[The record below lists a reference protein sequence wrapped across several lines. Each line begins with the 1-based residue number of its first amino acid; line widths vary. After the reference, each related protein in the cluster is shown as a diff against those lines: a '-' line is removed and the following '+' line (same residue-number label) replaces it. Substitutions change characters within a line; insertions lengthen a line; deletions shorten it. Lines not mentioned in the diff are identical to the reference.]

1 MPSRDMLPFIQCHHT
16 RGRALCGGFI
26 NPSFSTSVCAAAPIV
41 IEASAVSMMFLF
53 QFIVVMLLFVL
64 VFRLITLS
72 CVGGVAALV
81 VMTIAHVVMTF
92 ALVEMTIA
100 LVEMTF
106 ALVVMTIA
114 LLEIAVA
121 PVEIVVAPA
130 ALALYLYKVMVTGPK
145 SPAGISMFLVFL
157 LQGYEV
163 HV

>member
-1 MPSRDMLPFIQCHHT
+1 
-16 RGRALCGGFI
+16 
-26 NPSFSTSVCAAAPIV
+26 
-41 IEASAVSMMFLF
+41 
-53 QFIVVMLLFVL
+53 MLLFVL

-81 VMTIAHVVMTF
+81 
-92 ALVEMTIA
+92 EMTIA
-100 LVEMTF
+100 LVEMT
-106 ALVVMTIA
+106 
-114 LLEIAVA
+114 VA
-121 PVEIVVAPA
+121 PVEMTVAPA

>member
-16 RGRALCGGFI
+16 RGLASWGG
-26 NPSFSTSVCAAAPIV
+26 
-41 IEASAVSMMFLF
+41 
-53 QFIVVMLLFVL
+53 LLFVL
-64 VFRLITLS
+64 VFRLITLF

-81 VMTIAHVVMTF
+81 Q
-92 ALVEMTIA
+92 MTIA

-106 ALVVMTIA
+106 AL
-114 LLEIAVA
+114 
-121 PVEIVVAPA
+121 VEIVVAPA

>member
-1 MPSRDMLPFIQCHHT
+1 
-16 RGRALCGGFI
+16 
-26 NPSFSTSVCAAAPIV
+26 
-41 IEASAVSMMFLF
+41 
-53 QFIVVMLLFVL
+53 MLLFVL
-64 VFRLITLS
+64 VFRLIALP
-72 CVGGVAALV
+72 CAGGVSALV
-81 VMTIAHVVMTF
+81 EMTFALVEITF

-106 ALVVMTIA
+106 AP
-114 LLEIAVA
+114 E
-121 PVEIVVAPA
+121 ESVVAPA

>member
-1 MPSRDMLPFIQCHHT
+1 
-16 RGRALCGGFI
+16 
-26 NPSFSTSVCAAAPIV
+26 
-41 IEASAVSMMFLF
+41 
-53 QFIVVMLLFVL
+53 MLLFVL

-72 CVGGVAALV
+72 CAGGIFV
-81 VMTIAHVVMTF
+81 
-92 ALVEMTIA
+92 LVEMTFA

>member
-1 MPSRDMLPFIQCHHT
+1 
-16 RGRALCGGFI
+16 
-26 NPSFSTSVCAAAPIV
+26 
-41 IEASAVSMMFLF
+41 
-53 QFIVVMLLFVL
+53 MLLFVL

-72 CVGGVAALV
+72 CVGGISALV
-81 VMTIAHVVMTF
+81 VMTFALVEMTF

-100 LVEMTF
+100 LVEPVV
-106 ALVVMTIA
+106 AL
-114 LLEIAVA
+114 
-121 PVEIVVAPA
+121 VEIVVAPV

>member
-1 MPSRDMLPFIQCHHT
+1 
-16 RGRALCGGFI
+16 
-26 NPSFSTSVCAAAPIV
+26 
-41 IEASAVSMMFLF
+41 
-53 QFIVVMLLFVL
+53 MLLFVL

-72 CVGGVAALV
+72 CVGGISALV
-81 VMTIAHVVMTF
+81 VMTIAF
-92 ALVEMTIA
+92 
-100 LVEMTF
+100 VEMTF
-106 ALVVMTIA
+106 ALVVMTSA
-114 LLEIAVA
+114 LVEMTIA

>member
-1 MPSRDMLPFIQCHHT
+1 
-16 RGRALCGGFI
+16 
-26 NPSFSTSVCAAAPIV
+26 
-41 IEASAVSMMFLF
+41 
-53 QFIVVMLLFVL
+53 MLLLVL

-72 CVGGVAALV
+72 CAGGVA
-81 VMTIAHVVMTF
+81 

-106 ALVVMTIA
+106 APGEMTFA
-114 LLEIAVA
+114 RVEMTSAPVEITVA
-121 PVEIVVAPA
+121 PVEIVIAPA

>member
-1 MPSRDMLPFIQCHHT
+1 
-16 RGRALCGGFI
+16 
-26 NPSFSTSVCAAAPIV
+26 
-41 IEASAVSMMFLF
+41 
-53 QFIVVMLLFVL
+53 MLLFVL

-72 CVGGVAALV
+72 CVRGVA
-81 VMTIAHVVMTF
+81 

-100 LVEMTF
+100 LVEMT
-106 ALVVMTIA
+106 I
-114 LLEIAVA
+114 A

>member
-1 MPSRDMLPFIQCHHT
+1 
-16 RGRALCGGFI
+16 
-26 NPSFSTSVCAAAPIV
+26 
-41 IEASAVSMMFLF
+41 
-53 QFIVVMLLFVL
+53 MLLFVL

-72 CVGGVAALV
+72 CVGGISALV
-81 VMTIAHVVMTF
+81 EIVFTP
-92 ALVEMTIA
+92 VEMTIA

-106 ALVVMTIA
+106 ALVEMTI
-114 LLEIAVA
+114 A

-145 SPAGISMFLVFL
+145 SPAGISIFLVFL

>member
-1 MPSRDMLPFIQCHHT
+1 
-16 RGRALCGGFI
+16 
-26 NPSFSTSVCAAAPIV
+26 
-41 IEASAVSMMFLF
+41 
-53 QFIVVMLLFVL
+53 MLLFVL

-81 VMTIAHVVMTF
+81 
-92 ALVEMTIA
+92 EMTIA

-106 ALVVMTIA
+106 ALVEMTFTLVVMTSALVEMTIA
-114 LLEIAVA
+114 
-121 PVEIVVAPA
+121 PV

>member
-1 MPSRDMLPFIQCHHT
+1 
-16 RGRALCGGFI
+16 
-26 NPSFSTSVCAAAPIV
+26 
-41 IEASAVSMMFLF
+41 
-53 QFIVVMLLFVL
+53 MLLFVL

-72 CVGGVAALV
+72 CVRGVAALV
-81 VMTIAHVVMTF
+81 EMTI

-106 ALVVMTIA
+106 ALVEMTFAPVEMTAA
-114 LLEIAVA
+114 LVEMTVA

>member
-1 MPSRDMLPFIQCHHT
+1 
-16 RGRALCGGFI
+16 
-26 NPSFSTSVCAAAPIV
+26 
-41 IEASAVSMMFLF
+41 
-53 QFIVVMLLFVL
+53 MLLLVL

-72 CVGGVAALV
+72 CAGGVA
-81 VMTIAHVVMTF
+81 
-92 ALVEMTIA
+92 A

-106 ALVVMTIA
+106 ALVEMTVALVEMTFTLVVMTIA
-114 LLEIAVA
+114 L
-121 PVEIVVAPA
+121 VEIVVAPA

>member
-1 MPSRDMLPFIQCHHT
+1 
-16 RGRALCGGFI
+16 
-26 NPSFSTSVCAAAPIV
+26 
-41 IEASAVSMMFLF
+41 
-53 QFIVVMLLFVL
+53 MLLFVL

-72 CVGGVAALV
+72 CVGGVAA
-81 VMTIAHVVMTF
+81 H
-92 ALVEMTIA
+92 VEMTIA

-106 ALVVMTIA
+106 ALLEMT
-114 LLEIAVA
+114 VA

>member
-1 MPSRDMLPFIQCHHT
+1 
-16 RGRALCGGFI
+16 
-26 NPSFSTSVCAAAPIV
+26 
-41 IEASAVSMMFLF
+41 
-53 QFIVVMLLFVL
+53 MLLFVL

-72 CVGGVAALV
+72 CAGGVAALV
-81 VMTIAHVVMTF
+81 EMTFALVEMTVALVEMTIAH
-92 ALVEMTIA
+92 VEMTIA

-106 ALVVMTIA
+106 ALV
-114 LLEIAVA
+114 
-121 PVEIVVAPA
+121 EIVVAPV

>member
-1 MPSRDMLPFIQCHHT
+1 
-16 RGRALCGGFI
+16 
-26 NPSFSTSVCAAAPIV
+26 
-41 IEASAVSMMFLF
+41 MFLF
-53 QFIVVMLLFVL
+53 QFIVVRLLFVL

-72 CVGGVAALV
+72 CAGGVAAHV
-81 VMTIAHVVMTF
+81 EMTI

-100 LVEMTF
+100 LVEMIIALVEMTF
-106 ALVVMTIA
+106 AL
-114 LLEIAVA
+114 
-121 PVEIVVAPA
+121 VEIVVAPA

>member
-1 MPSRDMLPFIQCHHT
+1 
-16 RGRALCGGFI
+16 
-26 NPSFSTSVCAAAPIV
+26 
-41 IEASAVSMMFLF
+41 
-53 QFIVVMLLFVL
+53 MLLLVL
-64 VFRLITLS
+64 IFRLITLS
-72 CVGGVAALV
+72 CVGGISALV
-81 VMTIAHVVMTF
+81 EMTF

-100 LVEMTF
+100 LVEMTS
-106 ALVVMTIA
+106 APVEITI
-114 LLEIAVA
+114 A

>member
-1 MPSRDMLPFIQCHHT
+1 
-16 RGRALCGGFI
+16 
-26 NPSFSTSVCAAAPIV
+26 
-41 IEASAVSMMFLF
+41 
-53 QFIVVMLLFVL
+53 MLLFVL

-81 VMTIAHVVMTF
+81 
-92 ALVEMTIA
+92 EMTIA

-106 ALVVMTIA
+106 AL
-114 LLEIAVA
+114 LEITIA

>member
-1 MPSRDMLPFIQCHHT
+1 
-16 RGRALCGGFI
+16 
-26 NPSFSTSVCAAAPIV
+26 
-41 IEASAVSMMFLF
+41 
-53 QFIVVMLLFVL
+53 MLLFVL

-72 CVGGVAALV
+72 CVGGVAA
-81 VMTIAHVVMTF
+81 H
-92 ALVEMTIA
+92 VEMTIA

-106 ALVVMTIA
+106 ALVEMTFAHVEMTIA
-114 LLEIAVA
+114 LVEMTVALVEPVVA
-121 PVEIVVAPA
+121 PV

>member
-1 MPSRDMLPFIQCHHT
+1 
-16 RGRALCGGFI
+16 
-26 NPSFSTSVCAAAPIV
+26 
-41 IEASAVSMMFLF
+41 
-53 QFIVVMLLFVL
+53 MLLFVL

-72 CVGGVAALV
+72 CAGGVAALV
-81 VMTIAHVVMTF
+81 EI
-92 ALVEMTIA
+92 TIA

-106 ALVVMTIA
+106 AHVEMTFALVEFVF
-114 LLEIAVA
+114 A
-121 PVEIVVAPA
+121 PVEMTVAPA

>member
-1 MPSRDMLPFIQCHHT
+1 
-16 RGRALCGGFI
+16 
-26 NPSFSTSVCAAAPIV
+26 
-41 IEASAVSMMFLF
+41 
-53 QFIVVMLLFVL
+53 MLLFVL

-72 CVGGVAALV
+72 CVGGISALV
-81 VMTIAHVVMTF
+81 EMTF

-100 LVEMTF
+100 LVEMTV
-106 ALVVMTIA
+106 AHVEMT
-114 LLEIAVA
+114 VA
-121 PVEIVVAPA
+121 PVEMTVAPA

>member
-1 MPSRDMLPFIQCHHT
+1 
-16 RGRALCGGFI
+16 
-26 NPSFSTSVCAAAPIV
+26 
-41 IEASAVSMMFLF
+41 
-53 QFIVVMLLFVL
+53 MLLFVL

-81 VMTIAHVVMTF
+81 EMTF
-92 ALVEMTIA
+92 ALVEMTVA
-100 LVEMTF
+100 LVEMT
-106 ALVVMTIA
+106 I
-114 LLEIAVA
+114 A

-130 ALALYLYKVMVTGPK
+130 ALSLYLYKVMVTGPK

>member
-1 MPSRDMLPFIQCHHT
+1 
-16 RGRALCGGFI
+16 
-26 NPSFSTSVCAAAPIV
+26 
-41 IEASAVSMMFLF
+41 MFLF
-53 QFIVVMLLFVL
+53 QFIVVILLFVL

-81 VMTIAHVVMTF
+81 
-92 ALVEMTIA
+92 
-100 LVEMTF
+100 EMTF
-106 ALVVMTIA
+106 ALVVMTSA
-114 LLEIAVA
+114 LVEMTIA

>member
-1 MPSRDMLPFIQCHHT
+1 
-16 RGRALCGGFI
+16 
-26 NPSFSTSVCAAAPIV
+26 
-41 IEASAVSMMFLF
+41 
-53 QFIVVMLLFVL
+53 MLLFVL

-72 CVGGVAALV
+72 CVGG
-81 VMTIAHVVMTF
+81 IS

-100 LVEMTF
+100 LVEMTVV
-106 ALVVMTIA
+106 LVEMTF
-114 LLEIAVA
+114 A